1 MNELAVRAAWS
12 LPKVIWWKIKY
23 GGRFRAPL
31 VQSFGKHTELHLDKK
46 AKVSLGKETVSRF
59 GLFLR
64 AEGGTLSIGDKCF
77 FNTHV
82 SVTCMERIRIGDRC
96 QIANNVVIVDHDH
109 DYRKG
114 WGSYRTAPVE
124 IGDDVWIGAN
134 AVILKGSRIGSGS
147 RKLPED
153 QIIDGLP
160 GIVRQPPVILQEAA
174 LGRRQG
180 GPVTA
185 AGNVLI
191 EEVGVHGK
199 YLKEAVK
206 DRFLGMADAAFIV
219 GHSSLGHPK
228 KGGQLLLCIAV
239 GQSCLSDPLSDPH
252 VLLPGLPFREGPFPL
267 FI

>member
-134 AVILKGSRIGSGS
+134 AVILKGSRIG
-147 RKLPED
+147 
-153 QIIDGLP
+153 DGA
-160 GIVRQPPVILQEAA
+160 VI
-174 LGRRQG
+174 
-180 GPVTA
+180 A
-185 AGNVLI
+185 AGAVVRGQGAAHSVYLGIGKEQKPI
-191 EEVGVHGK
+191 EAERTEKPEGTEVAG
-199 YLKEAVK
+199 
-206 DRFLGMADAAFIV
+206 
-219 GHSSLGHPK
+219 
-228 KGGQLLLCIAV
+228 
-239 GQSCLSDPLSDPH
+239 
-252 VLLPGLPFREGPFPL
+252 
-267 FI
+267 

>member
-134 AVILKGSRIGSGS
+134 AVILKGSRIG
-147 RKLPED
+147 
-153 QIIDGLP
+153 DGA
-160 GIVRQPPVILQEAA
+160 VI
-174 LGRRQG
+174 
-180 GPVTA
+180 A
-185 AGNVLI
+185 AGAVVRGQVSAHSVYLGIGKEQKPI
-191 EEVGVHGK
+191 EAERTEKPEGTEVAG
-199 YLKEAVK
+199 
-206 DRFLGMADAAFIV
+206 
-219 GHSSLGHPK
+219 
-228 KGGQLLLCIAV
+228 
-239 GQSCLSDPLSDPH
+239 
-252 VLLPGLPFREGPFPL
+252 
-267 FI
+267 